1 MNPTQYIASNIM
13 NQFLPQVISDLG
25 ECDICDL
32 VSLYLDRGELPHPLE
47 GLKLERIDQE
57 ALVELCT
64 KMNGGRSTVQP

>member
-13 NQFLPQVISDLG
+13 TQFLPQVISDLG

-47 GLKLERIDQE
+47 VLSWSALTGKLSSSSAPR
-57 ALVELCT
+57 
-64 KMNGGRSTVQP
+64 